1 MESVMHPIISSSVAH
16 FSFCLQ
22 SFSASESFPISW
34 VFTSRGQS
42 IGISASATVLPVNIQ
57 GWFLFGLTGL
67 ISLQSKGLFKE
78 SLPAPQFESINS
90 SMLSLLYDP
99 TLVSVHDNWNTALTM
114 RTFVGKVMSLRN
126 TKLQENLPEI
136 FLTIPEISNIINL
149 VLKLAL

>member
-99 TLVSVHDNWNTALTM
+99 TLVSVHDYWNTALTM

-136 FLTIPEISNIINL
+136 FLTIPEIANIINL

>member
-99 TLVSVHDNWNTALTM
+99 TLVSVHDYWNTALTM